1 MDENRR
7 LIDNDDNISYGT
19 EAITINNPKWKEHV
33 AVVFVLI
40 TETLERLA
48 FYGLL
53 CNMALSL
60 NSDPLLWCSYNAI
73 HAVMIFTGL
82 SYAITIFGGWMA
94 DSLLGKFWTITI
106 FFLIYITGSCMWSS
120 LYWHE
125 ELHFNC
131 SNTSSIKIW
140 CDKGPADRT
149 ANSSMFQETCFS
161 AILLILALI
170 GAGYGCV
177 RVNIVPFGAQQ
188 VEDQG
193 QFSLRAYFNWL
204 YWCIN
209 VGSFVGFGVFGYIQ
223 QDVSYF
229 YGYLGPTLALL
240 VAWGVFVSGSW
251 TYRKRSY
258 VMGSPLKNIAKVIC
272 SSIQISLSRTWQ
284 CLKERSRTSDNLSCL
299 ERSSVANGGQCQVE
313 HVQNTRALLK
323 VLLIFLCLIPYWIT
337 YYQTQSTF
345 LIQGMHM
352 KLDFINGT
360 SNKDLHGTDSFK
372 IPLAWLSLFNVAFVI
387 LIVPLLDR
395 VIYPCLDSLKF
406 NLTVRSRV
414 IFGMFFS
421 TAAML
426 VAGYVEGIRLKRYW
440 GEDNKG
446 HPYIQ
451 YIACTKYYAADM
463 SILWQIPQY
472 LLIAFSEVFTSIAG
486 LEMAY
491 VCAPQSMQ
499 SLIIGFY
506 YFAQGLGALAGTL
519 VVLSLETVWFYSYDF
534 GNINCERSPFAPD
547 SHLYPGSSCHLD
559 YYFYLLAAVQVFG
572 IIIFALVAFLMNIG
586 GNLSSRRLMMSRRPR
601 DD

>member
-188 VEDQG
+188 VCLSYFLFFICFSNTWLKLIVNKSNTTWLLQVEDQG

-240 VAWGVFVSGSW
+240 VAWGVFVSGMSQ
-251 TYRKRSY
+251 
-258 VMGSPLKNIAKVIC
+258 IC
-272 SSIQISLSRTWQ
+272 IFEIWKKCIR
-284 CLKERSRTSDNLSCL
+284 C
-299 ERSSVANGGQCQVE
+299 
-313 HVQNTRALLK
+313 HVFFFN
-323 VLLIFLCLIPYWIT
+323 
-337 YYQTQSTF
+337 F
-345 LIQGMHM
+345 LIHLQIKPITKINP
-352 KLDFINGT
+352 KLI
-360 SNKDLHGTDSFK
+360 
-372 IPLAWLSLFNVAFVI
+372 WV
-387 LIVPLLDR
+387 
-395 VIYPCLDSLKF
+395 
-406 NLTVRSRV
+406 
-414 IFGMFFS
+414 
-421 TAAML
+421 
-426 VAGYVEGIRLKRYW
+426 
-440 GEDNKG
+440 
-446 HPYIQ
+446 
-451 YIACTKYYAADM
+451 
-463 SILWQIPQY
+463 
-472 LLIAFSEVFTSIAG
+472 
-486 LEMAY
+486 
-491 VCAPQSMQ
+491 
-499 SLIIGFY
+499 
-506 YFAQGLGALAGTL
+506 
-519 VVLSLETVWFYSYDF
+519 
-534 GNINCERSPFAPD
+534 
-547 SHLYPGSSCHLD
+547 
-559 YYFYLLAAVQVFG
+559 
-572 IIIFALVAFLMNIG
+572 
-586 GNLSSRRLMMSRRPR
+586 
-601 DD
+601 